1 MGCVGSEVGF
11 GVLVG
16 NRTVRGG
23 EKKRD
28 LGIKKRAERE
38 ERMAVRRSA
47 ALGMELIDD
56 DADVGLA

>member
-16 NRTVRGG
+16 NRTVRG